1 MTTYLNFQLYGVL
14 ASWGEQ
20 ATGESR
26 HSANHPSR
34 SAVLGLIAASLGI
47 KRTEK
52 DALQALSDSLVFGF
66 KTLHHGLLLK
76 DFHTAQK
83 AVIDKKSKHFYT
95 RRDEMRATKLTTVL
109 SRRDYR
115 QDAYSLVAVWL
126 NEGSIYR
133 LEDLQQSLKRPK
145 FQLYLGRK
153 SCPLS
158 LPLNPQITQNKS
170 FKIALDDYQTAKLN
184 ENKVLSHYLNEP
196 VSHYFWENTNNSS
209 VEEYS
214 YRVPRYDQ
222 PTDRKHWQ
230 FSEREEYVLLTG
242 EKNVS

>member
-34 SAVLGLIAASLGI
+34 SAISGLIAASLGI

-52 DALQALSDSLVFGF
+52 QALQALSDSLFFGF

-83 AVIDKKSKHFYT
+83 AVIDKKSRHFYT
-95 RRDEMRATKLTTVL
+95 RRDEMQTIRLTTIL

-115 QDAYSLVAVWL
+115 QDAYSLVSIWL
-126 NEGSIYR
+126 NEDSVYS
-133 LEDLQQSLKRPK
+133 LEDLQQSLKQPK

-158 LPLNPQITQNKS
+158 LPLQPQITQKKS
-170 FKIALDDYQTAKLN
+170 FKKALDDYQTAKLN
-184 ENKVLSHYLNEP
+184 ENKVLSDYLNEP
-196 VSHYFWENTNNSS
+196 VSHYFWEKNKNSGL
-209 VEEYS
+209 EEYS

-222 PTDRKHWQ
+222 STDRKQWQ
-230 FSEREEYVLLTG
+230 FSAREEYIL
-242 EKNVS
+242 